1 MFIKSITLLNANR
14 IPFFHKTDTPFPS
27 LPAEAFTDS
36 SILVTNNTYCYR
48 VGVFGWL
55 FKMLSNQMCT
65 KSTFLVNKINEYR
78 NTKSKF
84 ECSDLQ
90 LLTFGVSY
98 VNSYIPIL
106 NLFTVNERY
115 KCTTNF
121 KFKYGYYNN
130 SLPSIF
136 SCCYNPY
143 FDSGCSILSNFKPLY
158 TNFIPLRW
166 KNKEYLDDLVNKGI
180 LYNFYKNG
188 DESCL
193 IVTFNFAE
201 NKTIDELLF
210 DIDDVMTWLSK
221 LQFENE
227 EKFPIFIIGD
237 FKMFINEDNNVMK
250 LIIGQNFNLK
260 HLGNTS
266 YVIHNIQNEEINVI
280 EQPEYDTIKIVF
292 CRNESP
298 VESETVNIIFNS
310 NDLEEFEEKNKTTTS
325 PQNIIG
331 ETQVLENYYN
341 KSPKSNSSNDSWTLV

>member
-1 MFIKSITLLNANR
+1 
-14 IPFFHKTDTPFPS
+14 
-27 LPAEAFTDS
+27 
-36 SILVTNNTYCYR
+36 
-48 VGVFGWL
+48 
-55 FKMLSNQMCT
+55 
-65 KSTFLVNKINEYR
+65 
-78 NTKSKF
+78 
-84 ECSDLQ
+84 
-90 LLTFGVSY
+90 
-98 VNSYIPIL
+98 
-106 NLFTVNERY
+106 
-115 KCTTNF
+115 
-121 KFKYGYYNN
+121 
-130 SLPSIF
+130 
-136 SCCYNPY
+136 
-143 FDSGCSILSNFKPLY
+143 
-158 TNFIPLRW
+158 
-166 KNKEYLDDLVNKGI
+166 
-180 LYNFYKNG
+180 
-188 DESCL
+188 
-193 IVTFNFAE
+193 
-201 NKTIDELLF
+201 
-210 DIDDVMTWLSK
+210 LSK

-310 NDLEEFEEKNKTTTS
+310 NDLEEFEEKTKTTTS